1 MNTPYTTSTGIKIGS
16 RHNESPKPQMI
27 DDMDM
32 LRLQRALIF
41 SGRAQKQ
48 DNLVM
53 IKNAFVIGWILLLI
67 VAVFW
72 MKK

>member
-16 RHNESPKPQMI
+16 RYNESPKPQMI

-53 IKNAFVIGWILLLI
+53 IKNAFVIGWIILLI

>member
-1 MNTPYTTSTGIKIGS
+1 MNTPYTTRTGIKIGS
-16 RHNESPKPQMI
+16 RYNESPKPQMI

-53 IKNAFVIGWILLLI
+53 IKNAFVLLGIILLI

>member
-1 MNTPYTTSTGIKIGS
+1 MNTPYTTRTGIKIGS
-16 RHNESPKPQMI
+16 RYNESPKPQMI

-53 IKNAFVIGWILLLI
+53 IKNAFVIGWIILLI

>member
-1 MNTPYTTSTGIKIGS
+1 MNTPYTTRTGIKIGS
-16 RHNESPKPQMI
+16 RYNELPKPQMI

-48 DNLVM
+48 DNLEM
-53 IKNAFVIGWILLLI
+53 IKNAFVLGGVILLI

>member
-1 MNTPYTTSTGIKIGS
+1 MNTPYTTSTGVKIGS
-16 RHNESPKPQMI
+16 RYNESPKPQMI

-53 IKNAFVIGWILLLI
+53 IKNVLVIGWIFLLI

>member
-1 MNTPYTTSTGIKIGS
+1 MNTPYTTSTGIRIGS
-16 RHNESPKPQMI
+16 RYNESPKPQMI

-53 IKNAFVIGWILLLI
+53 IKNAFVIGGIILLI

>member
-1 MNTPYTTSTGIKIGS
+1 MNTPYTTRTGIKIGS
-16 RHNESPKPQMI
+16 RYNESPKPQMI

>member
-1 MNTPYTTSTGIKIGS
+1 MNTPYTTRTGIKIGS
-16 RHNESPKPQMI
+16 RYNESPKPQMI

-53 IKNAFVIGWILLLI
+53 IKNVLAIGWIFLLI

>member
-1 MNTPYTTSTGIKIGS
+1 MNTPYTTRTGIKIGS
-16 RHNESPKPQMI
+16 RYNESPKPQMI

-53 IKNAFVIGWILLLI
+53 IKNAFVIGGVILLI

>member
-1 MNTPYTTSTGIKIGS
+1 MNTPYTTRTGIKIGS
-16 RHNESPKPQMI
+16 RYNESPKPQMI

-53 IKNAFVIGWILLLI
+53 IKNAFAVGWILLLI

-72 MKK
+72 IKK

>member
-1 MNTPYTTSTGIKIGS
+1 MNTPYTTRTGIKIGS
-16 RHNESPKPQMI
+16 RYNESPKPQMI

-53 IKNAFVIGWILLLI
+53 IKNAFVLGWILLLI

>member
-1 MNTPYTTSTGIKIGS
+1 MNTPYTTRTGIKIGS
-16 RHNESPKPQMI
+16 RYNESPKPQMI

-41 SGRAQKQ
+41 SGRVQKQ

-53 IKNAFVIGWILLLI
+53 IKNAFAIGWILLLI

-72 MKK
+72 IKK

>member
-16 RHNESPKPQMI
+16 RYNESPKPQMI

-53 IKNAFVIGWILLLI
+53 IKNVLVIGWIFLLI

>member
-1 MNTPYTTSTGIKIGS
+1 
-16 RHNESPKPQMI
+16 MI

-53 IKNAFVIGWILLLI
+53 IKNAFAIGWILLLI

-72 MKK
+72 IKK

>member
-1 MNTPYTTSTGIKIGS
+1 MNTPYTTSTGIRIGS

-72 MKK
+72 IKK

>member
-16 RHNESPKPQMI
+16 RYNESPKPQMI

-41 SGRAQKQ
+41 SGRVQKQ

-53 IKNAFVIGWILLLI
+53 IKNVFVIGWIFLLI

>member
-1 MNTPYTTSTGIKIGS
+1 MNTPYTTRTGIKIGS

-53 IKNAFVIGWILLLI
+53 IKNAFVLLGIILLI

-72 MKK
+72 IKK

>member
-53 IKNAFVIGWILLLI
+53 IKNVLAIGWIFLLI

>member
-1 MNTPYTTSTGIKIGS
+1 MNTPYTTRTGIKIGS
-16 RHNESPKPQMI
+16 RYNESPKPQMI

-53 IKNAFVIGWILLLI
+53 IKNAFVLGGIILLI

>member
-1 MNTPYTTSTGIKIGS
+1 MNTPYTTRTGIKIGS
-16 RHNESPKPQMI
+16 RYNESPKPQMI

-48 DNLVM
+48 DNLEM
-53 IKNAFVIGWILLLI
+53 IKNAFVIGGVILLI

>member
-1 MNTPYTTSTGIKIGS
+1 MNTPYTTRTGIKIGS
-16 RHNESPKPQMI
+16 RYNESPKPQMI

-53 IKNAFVIGWILLLI
+53 IKNAFAIGWILLLI

>member
-16 RHNESPKPQMI
+16 RYNESPKPQMI

-53 IKNAFVIGWILLLI
+53 IKNVLAIGWIFLLI

-72 MKK
+72 IKK

>member
-1 MNTPYTTSTGIKIGS
+1 MNTPYTTRTGIKIGS
-16 RHNESPKPQMI
+16 RYNESPKPQMI

-53 IKNAFVIGWILLLI
+53 IKNAFAIGWILLLI
-67 VAVFW
+67 VVVFW
-72 MKK
+72 IKK

>member
-16 RHNESPKPQMI
+16 RYNESPKPQMI

-53 IKNAFVIGWILLLI
+53 IKNAFAIGWIILLI

>member
-16 RHNESPKPQMI
+16 RYNESPKPQMI

-53 IKNAFVIGWILLLI
+53 IKNAFVLGGIILLI

>member
-1 MNTPYTTSTGIKIGS
+1 MNTPYTTRTGIKIGS
-16 RHNESPKPQMI
+16 RYNESPKPQMI

-53 IKNAFVIGWILLLI
+53 IKNAFAVGWIILLI

-72 MKK
+72 IKK

>member
-16 RHNESPKPQMI
+16 RYNEYPKPQMI

-53 IKNAFVIGWILLLI
+53 IKNVLVIGWIFLLI

>member
-1 MNTPYTTSTGIKIGS
+1 MNTPYTTSTGIRIGS
-16 RHNESPKPQMI
+16 RYNESPKPQVI

-53 IKNAFVIGWILLLI
+53 IKNALAIGWILLLI

>member
-16 RHNESPKPQMI
+16 RYNELPKPQMI

-48 DNLVM
+48 DNLEM
-53 IKNAFVIGWILLLI
+53 IKNAFVLGGVILLI

>member
-1 MNTPYTTSTGIKIGS
+1 MNTPYTTRTGIKIGS
-16 RHNESPKPQMI
+16 RYNESPKPQMI

-41 SGRAQKQ
+41 SGRVQKQ

-53 IKNAFVIGWILLLI
+53 IKNAFAIGWVLLLI
-67 VAVFW
+67 VVVFW

>member
-1 MNTPYTTSTGIKIGS
+1 MNTPYTTRTGIKIGS
-16 RHNESPKPQMI
+16 RYNESPKPQMI

-53 IKNAFVIGWILLLI
+53 IKNAFVIGGIILLI

>member
-16 RHNESPKPQMI
+16 RYNESPKPQMI

-41 SGRAQKQ
+41 SGRVQKQ

-53 IKNAFVIGWILLLI
+53 IKNVLAIGWIFLLI

>member
-1 MNTPYTTSTGIKIGS
+1 MNTPYTTRTGIKIGS
-16 RHNESPKPQMI
+16 RYNESPKPQMI

-72 MKK
+72 IKK

>member
-1 MNTPYTTSTGIKIGS
+1 MNTPYTTRTGIKSGS
-16 RHNESPKPQMI
+16 RYNESPKPQMI

-48 DNLVM
+48 DNLEM
-53 IKNAFVIGWILLLI
+53 IKNAFVIGGVILLI

>member
-1 MNTPYTTSTGIKIGS
+1 MNTPYTTRTGIKIGS
-16 RHNESPKPQMI
+16 RYNESPKPQMI

-53 IKNAFVIGWILLLI
+53 IKNAFVLGGILLLI

>member
-1 MNTPYTTSTGIKIGS
+1 MNTPYTTRTGIKIGS
-16 RHNESPKPQMI
+16 RYNESPKPQMI

-53 IKNAFVIGWILLLI
+53 IKNAFVLGGILLLI

-72 MKK
+72 IKK

>member
-1 MNTPYTTSTGIKIGS
+1 MNTPYTTSTGVKIGS
-16 RHNESPKPQMI
+16 RYNESPKPQMI

-41 SGRAQKQ
+41 SGRVQKQ

-53 IKNAFVIGWILLLI
+53 IKNVLAIGWIFLLI

-72 MKK
+72 IKK

>member
-16 RHNESPKPQMI
+16 RYNESPKPQMI

-53 IKNAFVIGWILLLI
+53 IKNVLVIGWILLLI